1 MASNFRNLSGGE
13 RSPRR
18 AGAHRR
24 PLVEMEPR
32 KAVLRKLQIKSSIR
46 EMTGVRVR
54 VKTHDST
61 VNRAWGGFS
70 LKWRENSQ
78 ALINFFQ

>member
-1 MASNFRNLSGGE
+1 MASNFRNLSGGQ

-18 AGAHRR
+18 AGTYRR
-24 PLVEMEPR
+24 PLVEMKPR
-32 KAVLRKLQIKSSIR
+32 KPALRKLQIKSSIR

-54 VKTHDST
+54 VKTRAST
-61 VNRAWGGFS
+61 ASRTWEDFS

-78 ALINFFQ
+78 APINFLQ

>member
-1 MASNFRNLSGGE
+1 MKPSKPA
-13 RSPRR
+13 
-18 AGAHRR
+18 
-24 PLVEMEPR
+24 
-32 KAVLRKLQIKSSIR
+32 LRKLQIKSSIR

-54 VKTHDST
+54 VKTRAST
-61 VNRAWGGFS
+61 ASRTWEDFS